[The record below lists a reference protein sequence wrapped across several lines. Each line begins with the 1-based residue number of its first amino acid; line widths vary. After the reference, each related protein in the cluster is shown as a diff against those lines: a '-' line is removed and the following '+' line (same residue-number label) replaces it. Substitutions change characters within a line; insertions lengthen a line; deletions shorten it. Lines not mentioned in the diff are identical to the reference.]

1 MESDLDINQQ
11 YVKTEILRRSIN
23 DVRNRA
29 EAMHSPKK
37 YENVKSKV
45 AGNFKSQSQAK
56 KRQSRVALL
65 KAKDELISEQL
76 LSGHKFIGANEEL
89 YDDNISGSKTV
100 TSPKK

>member
-1 MESDLDINQQ
+1 MQPRPNSAKKSPTKYSYPAYPKLESDLDINQQ

-45 AGNFKSQSQAK
+45 AGNFKSQS
-56 KRQSRVALL
+56 
-65 KAKDELISEQL
+65 
-76 LSGHKFIGANEEL
+76 
-89 YDDNISGSKTV
+89 
-100 TSPKK
+100 